1 MAEENQEVNWHF
13 ANQND
18 SLRKH
23 ISYNFELKLRF
34 SAFLNIDILSHV
46 FR

>member
-1 MAEENQEVNWHF
+1 MAEGNQEVNWHF

-23 ISYNFELKLRF
+23 ISYNFELKQPF
-34 SAFLNIDILSHV
+34 SDLMNIEALPRV